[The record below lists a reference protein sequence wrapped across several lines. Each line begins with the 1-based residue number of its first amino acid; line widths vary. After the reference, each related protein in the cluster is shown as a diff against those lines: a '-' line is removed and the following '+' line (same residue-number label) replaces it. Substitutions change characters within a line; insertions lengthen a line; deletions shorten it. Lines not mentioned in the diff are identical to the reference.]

1 MADDILPAVPKTIL
15 LILEEKGEVLG
26 TETLANE
33 LNMLNNKS
41 WVVKQARLL
50 QSKKLI
56 HIIASR
62 GGRGNKTYYKKNR
75 NSAGS
80 ARKRKHRP

>member
-1 MADDILPAVPKTIL
+1 MADETLPAVPKTIL
-15 LILEEKGEVLG
+15 LIVEEKDVEG
-26 TETLANE
+26 TETLASE
-33 LNMLNNKS
+33 LGMLNAKT
-41 WVVKQARLL
+41 WVIKQARLL

-56 HIIASR
+56 DIIASR
-62 GGRGNKTYYKKNR
+62 GGRGNKTVYKKNR